1 MGNHLS
7 VFYFGIAIMELE
19 TRRLLLRPLRD
30 DDAHA
35 MTLALNNINVSRNLA
50 RVKFPYM
57 LEDAQAF
64 IPLQRGFDPRSKIC
78 AITFRCAPDEL
89 IGMVSYE
96 YGINADGTIFGYWL
110 NESCWGMRI
119 MSEAAAVL
127 VHYAFTQGS
136 VETLASAFHTDNPNS
151 GRILQ
156 RLGFSQTHEE
166 MNFSLAQAKLVPSV
180 QLSLTAEAWLTQQK
194 SRAA

>member
-1 MGNHLS
+1 
-7 VFYFGIAIMELE
+7 MELE

-35 MTLALNNINVSRNLA
+35 LTQSLNNFNVSRNLA
-50 RVKFPYM
+50 RVMFPYT

-96 YGINADGTIFGYWL
+96 YGINEDGAIFGYWL
-110 NESCWGMRI
+110 RECCWGMRL
-119 MSEAAAVL
+119 MSEAATAL
-127 VHYAFTQGS
+127 VHYAFSQGG
-136 VETLASAFHTDNPNS
+136 VETLFSAFHTDNPNS

-156 RLGFSQTHEE
+156 RLGFAETRQEL
-166 MNFSLAQAKLVPSV
+166 NFSLAQGTSVPTH
-180 QLSLTAEAWLTQQK
+180 QLRLTREDWLAQQK
-194 SRAA
+194 GRAA

>member
-1 MGNHLS
+1 
-7 VFYFGIAIMELE
+7 MELE

-96 YGINADGTIFGYWL
+96 YGLGDKPVLGYWL
-110 NESCWGMRI
+110 RECCWNMGI
-119 MSEAAAVL
+119 MSEAATAVT
-127 VHYAFTQGS
+127 HHAFTHNE
-136 VETLASAFHTDNPNS
+136 VETLLSGYHTDNPNS
-151 GRILQ
+151 GRIL
-156 RLGFSQTHEE
+156 RKLGFVETHQA
-166 MNFSLAQAKLVPSV
+166 MNFSLAQNREVLTAK
-180 QLSLTAEAWLTQQK
+180 LSLTRE
-194 SRAA
+194 S

>member
-1 MGNHLS
+1 
-7 VFYFGIAIMELE
+7 MELE
-19 TRRLLLRPLRD
+19 TTRLLLRPLRD

-35 MTLALNNINVSRNLA
+35 MTSALNNLNVSSNLA

-57 LEDAQAF
+57 LADAQAF

-96 YGINADGTIFGYWL
+96 YDINKDDAIFGYWL
-110 NESCWGMRI
+110 RECCWKMGI
-119 MSEAAAVL
+119 MSEAASAI
-127 VHYAFTQGS
+127 VHYAFTQGQAT
-136 VETLASAFHTDNPNS
+136 TLLSAYHNDNPNS
-151 GRILQ
+151 WHILR
-156 RLGFSQTHEE
+156 RLGFVETQHTMS
-166 MNFSLAQAKLVPSV
+166 FCLAENRNVPST
-180 QLSLTAEAWLTQQK
+180 QLKLTAEAWAAQQK